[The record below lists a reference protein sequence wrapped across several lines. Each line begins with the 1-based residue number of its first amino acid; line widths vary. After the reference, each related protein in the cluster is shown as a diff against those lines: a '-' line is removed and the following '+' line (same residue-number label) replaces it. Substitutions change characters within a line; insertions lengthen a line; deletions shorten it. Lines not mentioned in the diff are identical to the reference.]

1 MSDLENARRRAL
13 NEAREA
19 TQTYSDY
26 WRGCLGSYLR
36 GQPEER
42 THQSIARW
50 LSDCTSNLIC
60 DVDDARKIM
69 AAFEKWKADAQVAR
83 TIGVPE
89 PSFTAYIDALKSTAE
104 GQAEP

>member
-1 MSDLENARRRAL
+1 MSDLENSHRRAL
-13 NEAREA
+13 NEAHEA
-19 TQTYSDY
+19 TRTYSDY
-26 WRGCLGSYLR
+26 WRGCLGHYLK

-42 THQSIARW
+42 THKSIAQW
-50 LSDCTSNLIC
+50 LSDCTSNLMC

-89 PSFTAYIDALKSTAE
+89 PSFSAYIAGLKSTAAKQ
-104 GQAEP
+104 GQR